1 MRSRLHVYVYGR
13 VQGVFFR
20 ANTQITASG
29 LGLTGWVKNLDD
41 GGVEITAEGEKEKLM
56 QLLEWCH
63 NGPDSAKV
71 DSVKKEW
78 EKYKGDFNRFEVRY

>member
-1 MRSRLHVYVYGR
+1 MKTRLHIYVYGR

-20 ANTQITASG
+20 ANTQNTASG
-29 LGLTGWVKNLDD
+29 LGLKGWVKNLDD
-41 GGVEITAEGEKEKLM
+41 GSVEIIAEGEKEKLM

-63 NGPDSAKV
+63 HGPDSAKV

-78 EKYKGDFNRFEVRY
+78 EECNEEFSRFEVRY